1 MFLNGFF
8 SSLEKSSGGFSGA
21 VFGCIIMEDIKIEN
35 VVASTDFKRRMPL
48 DKIAIYLENTEYE
61 PEQFPG
67 LVYRLKDPKAAALI
81 FGSGKIVCTGT
92 TSPEQAEEAVLKI
105 IEELK
110 ESDVVVEEEPVI
122 TVQNVVA
129 SSHLNQKL
137 NLNRI
142 AFELVG
148 TEYEPAQF
156 PGLVYRLDEPKVAFL
171 LFSSGK
177 IVCTGGKKEEDVEN
191 GISRLREKLEE
202 IEAL

>member
-1 MFLNGFF
+1 MK
-8 SSLEKSSGGFSGA
+8 E
-21 VFGCIIMEDIKIEN
+21 ITIEN

-48 DKIAIYLENTEYE
+48 DKIALSIPNTEYE

-67 LVYRLKDPKAAALI
+67 LVYRLEGDDTPDSAALI
-81 FGSGKIVCTGT
+81 FGSGKVVCTGAK
-92 TSPEQAEEAVLKI
+92 SAEEAKNAVAEI
-105 IEELK
+105 IKQLK
-110 ESDVVVEEEPVI
+110 EADVDVEKGPDI

-129 SSHLNQKL
+129 SSHLDTNL

-156 PGLVYRLDEPKVAFL
+156 PGLVYRLDDPKVAFL

-177 IVCTGGKKEEDVEN
+177 IVCTGGKKREDVEQ
-191 GISRLREKLEE
+191 GIEKLTTKLKE
-202 IEAL
+202 IGALPE

>member
-1 MFLNGFF
+1 MQ
-8 SSLEKSSGGFSGA
+8 E
-21 VFGCIIMEDIKIEN
+21 IKIEN

-48 DKIAIYLENTEYE
+48 DKIAVYLENTEYE

-67 LVYRLKDPKAAALI
+67 LVYRLKDPTAAALI
-81 FGSGKIVCTGT
+81 FGSGKIVC
-92 TSPEQAEEAVLKI
+92 PEQAEEAVMKM

-110 ESDVVVEEEPVI
+110 ESDVVVEEKPVI
-122 TVQNVVA
+122 EVQNVVA
-129 SSHLNQKL
+129 SSHLDQKL

-177 IVCTGGKKEEDVEN
+177 IVCTGGKKREDVEN
-191 GISRLREKLEE
+191 GIEKLKEKLSE
-202 IEAL
+202 IGAL

>member
-1 MFLNGFF
+1 
-8 SSLEKSSGGFSGA
+8 
-21 VFGCIIMEDIKIEN
+21 MEDIKIEN

-67 LVYRLKDPKAAALI
+67 LVYRLEEPKAAALI

-92 TSPEQAEEAVLKI
+92 TSPEEAETAVLKI

-110 ESDVVVEEEPVI
+110 ESDVVVEEKPVI